1 MAPHHEPFKGLAP
14 IKWESVAEEDPKEF
28 MTGVFANAQTVIDSI
43 PVPAA
48 VKQATAS
55 HGRSRSHT
63 DPPIPV
69 ADINRSL
76 SQRQTGA
83 ALKLSQDLSK
93 EWKEVKVNAKDNPL
107 AINVY
112 KLAAK
117 DGKGSWF
124 ARRSVHDGLTFEKWK
139 LGLERE
145 FAESMKVQSGPG
157 AGAIRGI
164 GAEKRAA
171 HEVVEGS
178 GKMEVFQLSAQFPG
192 PTAPRDFV
200 TLLLSSDFSGGA
212 PQEGTRRPLRTYMI
226 VSKPCIHPECPER
239 PGYIRGQYESVE
251 IIREIPSDKPAA
263 ITRARSSIDLSQ
275 EGTKE
280 RQAVA
285 ESMGKEA
292 VLRAAKKTADP
303 DSRHRGTSVDS
314 APARDDAGHTG
325 EGIEE
330 EATTSVEW
338 LMVTRSDPGGNV
350 PRFLIDRGTPAG
362 IIGDAG
368 KFLKWM
374 TAKSADDFSTS
385 DKEQEETKEGAKQAE
400 SEKVASPTEVAKQP
414 TSNLLPEES
423 AQVQDNSVP
432 SSNGLYGIISGA
444 FGMASSVVASRLPEG
459 YALPGIFT
467 APSTNGSIAEEDE
480 EDESVES
487 DTSSIRSFA
496 SAVEKT
502 DEGEPITPPEV
513 TQPDSVSLHS
523 SGSGGGASLQG
534 SKTSS
539 HHERELRKLQERR
552 QKMQDKINKMQ
563 ERMSSKRDQDS
574 QKEAANLAKLRE
586 KHEKEMAKQEDKY
599 KRDMQRLEQRR
610 EHEQRKAEE
619 KRRKQAEKEEK
630 ANLAL
635 ELERIRTER
644 DVALKEIEVLK
655 EQVGQLQSQ
664 NTMLVVKMG
673 KMGGMG
679 GMKRQDSSLSVSGE
693 KVVQTVSN

>member
-1 MAPHHEPFKGLAP
+1 MVPHHEPFKGLSP
-14 IKWESVAEEDPKEF
+14 VKWEAVAQEDPQDF
-28 MTGVFANAQTVIDSI
+28 MKGVFADAQTIVDSI

-48 VKQATAS
+48 VKQAVAS
-55 HGRSRSHT
+55 QGRARSHT
-63 DPPIPV
+63 DPPLPV
-69 ADINRSL
+69 AEINRAL

-83 ALKLSQDLSK
+83 SLRLSQDLSK
-93 EWKEVKVNAKDNPL
+93 EWKEVKVNARDNPL

-112 KLAAK
+112 KLASK

-124 ARRSVHDGLTFEKWK
+124 ARRSIHDGLTFEKWK

-164 GAEKRAA
+164 GAEKRVVHQA
-171 HEVVEGS
+171 VEGS

-200 TLLLSSDFSGGA
+200 TLLLTSDFSGNA
-212 PQEGTRRPLRTYMI
+212 PQEGGSKRPLRTFMI
-226 VSKPCIHPECPER
+226 VSKPCIHPECAER
-239 PGYIRGQYESVE
+239 QGYIRGQYESVE

-275 EGTKE
+275 DGAKE

-285 ESMGKEA
+285 ESMSKEA
-292 VLRAAKKTADP
+292 VLRAAKKTTDGEA
-303 DSRHRGTSVDS
+303 RHRGLSVDS
-314 APARDDAGHTG
+314 APARDDAGHAG
-325 EGIEE
+325 ESIGEE
-330 EATTSVEW
+330 EGSSAVEW

-350 PRFLIDRGTPAG
+350 PRFLIDRGTPGG

-368 KFLKWM
+368 KFIKWM
-374 TAKSADDFSTS
+374 TAKSAEDFTTS
-385 DKEQEETKEGAKQAE
+385 DSEQEEMKEGAKRAE
-400 SEKVASPTEVAKQP
+400 EDKDASPVETAKRP
-414 TSNLLPEES
+414 TPNLVPEPS
-423 AQVQDNSVP
+423 AQVRDESVP

-444 FGMASSVVASRLPEG
+444 FGMASSVVANRIPDG
-459 YALPGIFT
+459 YNLPGMFQ
-467 APSTNGSIAEEDE
+467 APSTNGSIAGDDLEDL
-480 EDESVES
+480 DSNES

-502 DEGEPITPPEV
+502 DEGEAVTPPEI
-513 TQPDSVSLHS
+513 TQPDTLSLHS
-523 SGSGGGASLQG
+523 SGSGAGSLQG
-534 SKTSS
+534 SKASS
-539 HHERELRKLQERR
+539 NHERELRKLQERR

-563 ERMSSKRDQDS
+563 DRMTSKRDQDT

-586 KHEKEMAKQEDKY
+586 KHDKEMAKQEEKY
-599 KRDMQRLEQRR
+599 KRDLQRLEQRR

-630 ANLAL
+630 SNLAL
-635 ELERIRTER
+635 ELERVKTER
-644 DVALKEIEVLK
+644 DVALKEIDILK
-655 EQVGQLQSQ
+655 EQIGQLQTQ

-673 KMGGMG
+673 KMGGL
-679 GMKRQDSSLSVSGE
+679 KRQDSSLSVPGD
-693 KVVQTVSN
+693 KKIAQTVSN

>member
-14 IKWESVAEEDPKEF
+14 VKWESVAQEDPKEF
-28 MTGVFANAQTVIDSI
+28 MKKVFADAQTIVDSI

-55 HGRSRSHT
+55 QGRTRSHT
-63 DPPIPV
+63 DPPLPV

-76 SQRQTGA
+76 SQRSTGT
-83 ALKLSQDLSK
+83 ALRLSQDLSK
-93 EWKEVKVNAKDNPL
+93 EWKEVKVNARDNPL

-112 KLAAK
+112 KLASK

-145 FAESMKVQSGPG
+145 FAESMKAQSGPG

-164 GAEKRAA
+164 GAEKRVV

-200 TLLLSSDFSGGA
+200 TLLLTSDFSGNA
-212 PQEGTRRPLRTYMI
+212 PPESGKRPLRTFMI
-226 VSKPCIHPECPER
+226 VSKPCVHPECAER
-239 PGYIRGQYESVE
+239 QGYIRGQYESVE

-275 EGTKE
+275 EGAKE

-292 VLRAAKKTADP
+292 VLRAAKKAADG
-303 DSRHRGTSVDS
+303 DGRHRGTSVDS
-314 APARDDAGHTG
+314 APARNDAAHTG
-325 EGIEE
+325 EGLEDEGTRSI
-330 EATTSVEW
+330 EW

-350 PRFLIDRGTPAG
+350 PRFLIDRGTPGG

-368 KFLKWM
+368 KFIKWM
-374 TAKSADDFSTS
+374 SAKSADDFATS
-385 DKEQEETKEGAKQAE
+385 DTEQEEVKESAKQAE
-400 SEKVASPTEVAKQP
+400 DKKEASPVEVAKQP
-414 TSNLLPEES
+414 TSNLVPEPS
-423 AQVQDNSVP
+423 AQTRDNSVP

-444 FGMASSVVASRLPEG
+444 FGMASSVVASRIPDG
-459 YALPGIFT
+459 YALPGIFQT
-467 APSTNGSIAEEDE
+467 PSTTGSIAEEE
-480 EDESVES
+480 GEDEDDDTNES

-502 DEGEPITPPEV
+502 DEGEAVTPPPEI
-513 TQPDSVSLHS
+513 TQPDTLSLHS
-523 SGSGGGASLQG
+523 SGSGAGSLQG

-586 KHEKEMAKQEDKY
+586 KHDREMTKQEEKY
-599 KRDMQRLEQRR
+599 KRDLQRLEQRR
-610 EHEQRKAEE
+610 EQEQRKAEE

-630 ANLAL
+630 SNLAL
-635 ELERIRTER
+635 ELERVRTER
-644 DVALKEIEVLK
+644 DVALKEIDILK
-655 EQVGQLQSQ
+655 EQIGQLQSQ

-673 KMGGMG
+673 KLGGI
-679 GMKRQDSSLSVSGE
+679 KRQDSSLSVPGE
-693 KVVQTVSN
+693 KVAHAVSN

>member
-28 MTGVFANAQTVIDSI
+28 MTDVFANAQTVIDSI

-212 PQEGTRRPLRTYMI
+212 PQEGGRRLLRTYMI
-226 VSKPCIHPECPER
+226 VSKPCVHPECPER

-275 EGTKE
+275 EGAKE

-292 VLRAAKKTADP
+292 VLRAARKAADA
-303 DSRHRGTSVDS
+303 DGRHRGASVDS
-314 APARDDAGHTG
+314 APARNDAGHTG
-325 EGIEE
+325 EGVEE
-330 EATTSVEW
+330 DATTSVEW

-374 TAKSADDFSTS
+374 TAKTADEFSTS
-385 DKEQEETKEGAKQAE
+385 DTEQEETKQGAKQAE
-400 SEKVASPTEVAKQP
+400 SEKVASPMEVAKQP

-444 FGMASSVVASRLPEG
+444 FGMASSVVASRLADG

-480 EDESVES
+480 DESAES

-502 DEGEPITPPEV
+502 DEGEAVTPPEV
-513 TQPDSVSLHS
+513 TQPDSMSLHS

-534 SKTSS
+534 GKTSS

-586 KHEKEMAKQEDKY
+586 KHDKEMAKQEDKY
-599 KRDMQRLEQRR
+599 RRDMQRLEQRR
-610 EHEQRKAEE
+610 EQEQRKAEE

-630 ANLAL
+630 GNLAL
-635 ELERIRTER
+635 ELERVKAER
-644 DVALKEIEVLK
+644 DVALKEIDVLK

-673 KMGGMG
+673 KMGGLG
-679 GMKRQDSSLSVSGE
+679 GMKRQDSTLSVPGE

>member
-14 IKWESVAEEDPKEF
+14 VKWEAVAQEDPKEF
-28 MTGVFANAQTVIDSI
+28 MKNVFADAQTIVDSI

-48 VKQATAS
+48 
-55 HGRSRSHT
+55 
-63 DPPIPV
+63 
-69 ADINRSL
+69 
-76 SQRQTGA
+76 RQTGA
-83 ALKLSQDLSK
+83 ALRLSQDLSK
-93 EWKEVKVNAKDNPL
+93 EWKEVKVNARDNPL

-164 GAEKRAA
+164 GAEKRVV

-200 TLLLSSDFSGGA
+200 TLLLTSDFSGSA
-212 PQEGTRRPLRTYMI
+212 PQEGGTRPLRTFMI
-226 VSKPCIHPECPER
+226 VSKPCVHPECAER
-239 PGYIRGQYESVE
+239 QGYIRGQYESVE

-275 EGTKE
+275 EGAKE

-292 VLRAAKKTADP
+292 VLRAAKKAADG
-303 DSRHRGTSVDS
+303 DGRHRGVSVDS

-325 EGIEE
+325 ESFEE
-330 EATTSVEW
+330 EGSRAIEW

-350 PRFLIDRGTPAG
+350 PRFLIDRGTPGG

-368 KFLKWM
+368 KFIKWM
-374 TAKSADDFSTS
+374 TAKSADDFTTS
-385 DKEQEETKEGAKQAE
+385 DTEQEKVKEGAKQAE
-400 SEKVASPTEVAKQP
+400 GNKDASPVEVAKQP
-414 TSNLLPEES
+414 TSNLLPEPS
-423 AQVQDNSVP
+423 AQTRDESVP
-432 SSNGLYGIISGA
+432 AATAYTASFPGHSGWLA
-444 FGMASSVVASRLPEG
+444 QFRIPDG
-459 YALPGIFT
+459 YALPGIFQ
-467 APSTNGSIAEEDE
+467 APSTNGSIAEEEE
-480 EDESVES
+480 EDDTNES

-502 DEGEPITPPEV
+502 DEGEAATPPEI
-513 TQPDSVSLHS
+513 TQPDTLSLHS
-523 SGSGGGASLQG
+523 SGSGGGSLQG
-534 SKTSS
+534 SKAPL

-563 ERMSSKRDQDS
+563 GRMSSKRDQDS

-586 KHEKEMAKQEDKY
+586 KHDKEMAKQEEKY
-599 KRDMQRLEQRR
+599 RRDLQRLEQRR
-610 EHEQRKAEE
+610 EQEQRKAEE

-630 ANLAL
+630 SNLAL
-635 ELERIRTER
+635 ELEHVKTER
-644 DVALKEIEVLK
+644 DVALKEIDILK
-655 EQVGQLQSQ
+655 EQIGQLQSQ
-664 NTMLVVKMG
+664 NTMLVVKLG
-673 KMGGMG
+673 KMGGI
-679 GMKRQDSSLSVSGE
+679 KRQDSSLSVPGE
-693 KVVQTVSN
+693 KVTQTVSN

>member
-14 IKWESVAEEDPKEF
+14 VKWSAVAEEDPKEF
-28 MTGVFANAQTVIDSI
+28 MKNVFADAQTIIESI

-48 VKQATAS
+48 VRQAAAS
-55 HGRSRSHT
+55 TGRSRSHT
-63 DPPIPV
+63 DPPLPV

-83 ALKLSQDLSK
+83 ALSLARDLTK
-93 EWKEVKVNAKDNPL
+93 EWKEVKVNARDNPL

-164 GAEKRAA
+164 GADKRVV
-171 HEVVEGS
+171 HEVVEGA

-200 TLLLSSDFSGGA
+200 TLLLSSDFSGNA
-212 PQEGTRRPLRTYMI
+212 PQDTAAAAGRRPLRTYMI
-226 VSKPCIHPECPER
+226 VSKPCVHPECAER
-239 PGYIRGQYESVE
+239 PGFIRGQYESVE
-251 IIREIPSDKPAA
+251 IIREVPSDKPAA
-263 ITRARSSIDLSQ
+263 LTRARSSIDLSQ
-275 EGTKE
+275 DGAKE

-292 VLRAAKKTADP
+292 ILRAAKKAADGEA
-303 DSRHRGTSVDS
+303 RHRGTSVDS
-314 APARDDAGHTG
+314 APARDDTGHNG
-325 EGIEE
+325 GSVDE
-330 EATTSVEW
+330 EASTSIEW

-368 KFLKWM
+368 KFIKWM
-374 TAKSADDFSTS
+374 TAKSADDFATS
-385 DKEQEETKEGAKQAE
+385 DTEQEKAKEGAKQAE
-400 SEKVASPTEVAKQP
+400 SDRIASPAEVARKP
-414 TSNLLPEES
+414 TSNLVPEPS
-423 AQVQDNSVP
+423 AQDDAVP

-444 FGMASSVVASRLPEG
+444 FGMAGSVVASRIPNG
-459 YALPGIFT
+459 YGLPGIFQ

-480 EDESVES
+480 EDGTDES

-502 DEGEPITPPEV
+502 DEGEAVTPPET
-513 TQPDSVSLHS
+513 TQPDTLSLHS
-523 SGSGGGASLQG
+523 SGSGVGSLQG

-563 ERMSSKRDQDS
+563 ERMSSKRAEDS
-574 QKEAANLAKLRE
+574 QKESANQAKLRE
-586 KHEKEMAKQEDKY
+586 KHEREIAKQEEKY
-599 KRDMQRLEQRR
+599 RRDLQRLEQRR
-610 EHEQRKAEE
+610 EQDERKAEE

-630 ANLAL
+630 GNMAM
-635 ELERIRTER
+635 ELERVKTER
-644 DVALKEIEVLK
+644 DVALKEIDILK
-655 EQVGQLQSQ
+655 EQIGQLQSQ

-673 KMGGMG
+673 KLGGL
-679 GMKRQDSSLSVSGE
+679 KRQDSALSIPGE
-693 KVVQTVSN
+693 RVVHAVSN